1 MESDNFD
8 YVEDIEK
15 KLKELNEETWK
26 KAEKIK
32 AQIRDRRGLPVE
44 RLTDE
49 SFRVRNKDIDARPG
63 NIIILSSGEKREIKW
78 AIPERDR
85 FDEFWI
91 YFVAPKS

>member
-8 YVEDIEK
+8 YAEEVEK

-44 RLTDE
+44 RLSDE
-49 SFRVRNKDIDARPG
+49 SFRVSNKDIDARPG
-63 NIIILSSGEKREIKW
+63 NIIILPSGEKRKIKW